1 MFYPPEL
8 LTWTASVSSHV
19 PHLSKSQVQILA
31 WYSFAASV
39 VQGCGI
45 SQVACYLS
53 YVFGRKEETIRQRLR
68 ESLYDAGDKRGVH
81 RREIDPVLC
90 FGPLLKW
97 VISHWISEEQRLF
110 LALDATTLRQTF
122 SVLSVSVLVGKCAI
136 PVAWTVLPATQAGE
150 WQPHW
155 KGLLRAVQSLTDE
168 MQVMVL
174 ADRGL
179 YAKWLFDQ
187 IAICGWHPL
196 LRINDQGNV
205 CLRTT
210 GQRLKLSQLA
220 WLCQDK
226 QWQGE
231 VICFS
236 ADRRLRCTLLI
247 VWNASQK
254 EPWLLVT
261 DLPPFQVSPSWYALR
276 MWIEAG
282 FKFLKSAAFHWER
295 TRMKDPARAE
305 RLWLVLALASLRVA
319 LLAPLSEPL
328 SLAAYPR
335 LALFKRSLIRQL
347 AFFTVS
353 RPLTFYPIFF
363 NELPPSPC
371 LEFLNLLNTYP

>member
-8 LTWTASVSSHV
+8 LAWTASVSSHL
-19 PHLSKSQVQILA
+19 PHLSKNQAQMLA
-31 WYSFAASV
+31 WYSFAVSV
-39 VQGCGI
+39 VQGCGM

-53 YVFGRKEETIRQRLR
+53 YVLRQSEETVRQRLR
-68 ESLYDAGDKRGVH
+68 ETLYDAGDKRGVH
-81 RREIDPVLC
+81 RREIDPVRC
-90 FGPLLKW
+90 FAPLLKW
-97 VISHWISEEQRLF
+97 ILSHWVSEDQVLF

-122 SVLSVSVLVGKCAI
+122 TVLRVSVLVGRCAI
-136 PVAWTVLPATQAGE
+136 PVAWTILPATQAGE

-155 KGLLRAVQSLTDE
+155 KGLLRAVQLLTSPL
-168 MQVMVL
+168 QVMVL

-179 YAKWLFDQ
+179 YAKWLFDE
-187 IAICGWHPL
+187 IVICGWHPV

-205 CLRTT
+205 CLRAT

-220 WLCQDK
+220 QLCKEK

-236 ADRRLRCTLLI
+236 AHRQLTCTLLI
-247 VWNASQK
+247 VWNAAQQV
-254 EPWLLVT
+254 PWLLVT

-305 RLWLVLALASLRVA
+305 RLWLVLALATLRVA
-319 LLAPLSEPL
+319 MLAPPAKPL
-328 SLAAYPR
+328 SLGAYPR
-335 LALFKRSLIRQL
+335 LSLFKRGLIRQL
-347 AFFTVS
+347 AFLTVAC
-353 RPLTFYPIFF
+353 PLTFYPFFF
-363 NELPPSPC
+363 NALPPTPC
-371 LEFLNLLNTYP
+371 LEFLNLLKTYP

>member
-8 LTWTASVSSHV
+8 LTWTASVSRHL
-19 PHLSKSQVQILA
+19 PHLRKNQAQMLA
-31 WYSFAASV
+31 WYSFAVSI
-39 VQGCGI
+39 VQGCGM

-53 YVFGRKEETIRQRLR
+53 YVFGQTEETVRQRLR

-90 FGPLLKW
+90 FAPLLKW
-97 VISHWISEEQRLF
+97 ILSHWMSEDQVLF

-122 SVLSVSVLVGKCAI
+122 TVLSISVLVGSCAI

-155 KGLLRAVQSLTDE
+155 KGLLKAVHLLTKPL
-168 MQVMVL
+168 QVMVL

-179 YAKWLFDQ
+179 YAKWLFEE
-187 IAICGWHPL
+187 IVMCGWHPV

-205 CLRTT
+205 CLSTT

-220 WLCQDK
+220 QLCREK

-236 ADRRLRCTLLI
+236 ADRRLSCTLLI
-247 VWNASQK
+247 VWNTSQQA
-254 EPWLLVT
+254 PWLLVT
-261 DLPPFQVSPSWYALR
+261 DLPSFQVSPSWYALR

-295 TRMKDPARAE
+295 TRMKDPVRAE
-305 RLWLVLALASLRVA
+305 RLWLVLALATLRVA
-319 LLAPLSEPL
+319 MLTPPASPLPLAS
-328 SLAAYPR
+328 YPR
-335 LALFKRSLIRQL
+335 LSLFKQGLIRQL
-347 AFFTVS
+347 AFLTLA
-353 RPLTFYPIFF
+353 RPLSFSPLFF
-363 NELPPSPC
+363 GALPPSPC
-371 LEFLNLLNTYP
+371 LDFLNLLKTYP